1 MKKKIALT
9 ITLGFTL
16 LGLIISGFY
25 FFQHEL
31 NRRLD
36 LVSVPVSTSSLPP
49 RHTITAQDLTWI
61 DIPSAYLQAD
71 LLLSEA
77 ELVGCWTRLESTI
90 PRGSFFYEEMV
101 ERPEEMTDFSI
112 TTLKEGQAVFTL
124 AVSIDEISGQLMQ
137 PGQQVD
143 LYVYGQWPDGQEM
156 MDCLLRGVRILELQ
170 NRYGERIDQAE
181 DTLPSTVLL
190 AVDQAYLSP
199 LSIAEKKGRIE
210 LYLTADSYNQAEC
223 ILAKESE
230 VLRWLKE
237 ER

>member
-9 ITLGFTL
+9 ITLGFIL

-77 ELVGCWTRLESTI
+77 SLSVVGHAWKAPFRAV
-90 PRGSFFYEEMV
+90 PSFM
-101 ERPEEMTDFSI
+101 
-112 TTLKEGQAVFTL
+112 
-124 AVSIDEISGQLMQ
+124 
-137 PGQQVD
+137 
-143 LYVYGQWPDGQEM
+143 
-156 MDCLLRGVRILELQ
+156 
-170 NRYGERIDQAE
+170 
-181 DTLPSTVLL
+181 
-190 AVDQAYLSP
+190 
-199 LSIAEKKGRIE
+199 KK
-210 LYLTADSYNQAEC
+210 
-223 ILAKESE
+223 
-230 VLRWLKE
+230 WLKDL
-237 ER
+237 RK